1 MHSDADRVL
10 EHVANVEILCGE
22 ILREV
27 RSMDDTYRINLAK
40 TKLREAYEAADVDR
54 LLAVFSSLGFTDM
67 SEGGPT
73 KYGTEAVSGFH
84 NDASKLV
91 AEYKVTM
98 MPIINRIVV
107 LGDVA
112 YDYGWHEFTLMP
124 KNGGEPVRKRQRYF
138 ELWKKDAE
146 GGWRISFQINNEDV
160 KEKLSGCV
168 SNWFLSEA
176 ESQAP
181 R

>member
-1 MHSDADRVL
+1 MLIESWNTSADIK
-10 EHVANVEILCGE
+10 ILSGK

-40 TKLREAYEAADVDR
+40 TELREAYEAADVDR

-73 KYGTEAVSGFH
+73 KYGTEAVSEFH
-84 NDASKLV
+84 NEASKLV
-91 AEYKVTM
+91 AQYKVTM
-98 MPIINRIVV
+98 TPIINRIVI

-124 KNGGEPVRKRQRYF
+124 KNGGQPVRKRQRYF
-138 ELWKKDAE
+138 ELWKKDSA
-146 GGWRISFQINNEDV
+146 GNWRISFHINNEDV
-160 KEKLSGCV
+160 KEKLSGGK
-168 SNWFLSEA
+168 SHWFLSEEQSPSSA
-176 ESQAP
+176 
-181 R
+181 